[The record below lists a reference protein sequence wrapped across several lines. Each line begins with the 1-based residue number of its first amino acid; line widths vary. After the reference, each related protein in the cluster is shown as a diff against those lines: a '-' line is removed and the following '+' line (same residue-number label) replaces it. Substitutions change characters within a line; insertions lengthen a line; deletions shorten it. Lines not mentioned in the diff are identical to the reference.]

1 MERIVI
7 EAKSAFGVL
16 DAQTKKWKNTNDKTL
31 LDSIVRGKAYDV
43 EIADVKSSD
52 GKVRKQIVKAV
63 EVNFEGGA
71 PNEAPKSEVKV
82 SVAPKPAPAPFK
94 KREFTKA
101 VDAKPVDWDKK
112 DRSQLVGGRS
122 HDAVEL
128 VAASLQSCT
137 PMPKV
142 LELYKEALEGI
153 LKLAEE
159 IK

>member
-1 MERIVI
+1 MRIII

-16 DAQTKKWKNTNDKTL
+16 NAQDKKWYNPADKSTLTNVK
-31 LDSIVRGKAYDV
+31 VGQAYDV
-43 EIADVKSSD
+43 VIDDVKSDD
-52 GKVRKQIVKAV
+52 GKVRKQITKMTL
-63 EVNFEGGA
+63 VNLEA
-71 PNEAPKSEVKV
+71 PTNGTPEAPKVEVKA
-82 SVAPKPAPAPFK
+82 APKSFTPFK

-101 VDAKPVDWDKK
+101 ADAKPVDWDKK

-122 HDAVEL
+122 HDAVVL
-128 VAASLQSCT
+128 VQVSLQSCT

-153 LKLAEE
+153 LKLADE